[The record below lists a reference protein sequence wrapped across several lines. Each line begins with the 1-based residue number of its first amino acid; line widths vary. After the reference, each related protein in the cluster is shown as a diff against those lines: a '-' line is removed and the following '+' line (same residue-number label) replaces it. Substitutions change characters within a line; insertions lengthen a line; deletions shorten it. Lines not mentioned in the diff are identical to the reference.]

1 MTAAKPHTPID
12 PKRFPEYAFIR
23 YFEQGYLDEPF
34 RYVVLGTNDALTY
47 AEAYLRTKALAW
59 YLSHELSIGPDS
71 VVALAAPNVVDYPI
85 VMAAVQVCGAMLVL
99 VSGDAEPA
107 EYPTYARQ
115 VHPDLFIVSKP
126 KACDE
131 LAGTCPGV
139 HVMTIN
145 CDHDDFRSVEWAI
158 ARHRRKGIM
167 YDPVFTG
174 DPHIVLFS
182 SGSTGAAK
190 VIVNRSSSFYHNG
203 SEIARAYRVTS
214 EDVLYLPV
222 PFFHSYG
229 MIGLY
234 TALPKG
240 ATLVTL
246 QKYRPESSLST
257 IESARVT
264 VYFGVP
270 TMYVREMR
278 VNEEDEW
285 DLSSLRVVKLAGAP
299 CPEAAV
305 VEYEKRYGCTMLGS
319 YGMTETAAT
328 MTTTDYDAP
337 LRVRAASVGKPIDG
351 AQIKLDPDTGE
362 VLCKSVSMMDGIMR
376 PDGTLDPC
384 LDEDGWFHSGDV
396 ATIDDDGN
404 YYIVGR
410 IKDMIIRGGENI
422 YPLEVENVYQ
432 EHEGVSE
439 SCLVGYPDPE
449 LGERTC
455 LCVIEKPGCN
465 EPTVALRQFAYGRL
479 QKCKVPDVVMKMDDL
494 PRLPNGKT
502 DKRTLRAHVAEALG
516 TGESTLPSA
525 GDTPSKQE

>member
-1 MTAAKPHTPID
+1 M
-12 PKRFPEYAFIR
+12 
-23 YFEQGYLDEPF
+23 
-34 RYVVLGTNDALTY
+34 
-47 AEAYLRTKALAW
+47 
-59 YLSHELSIGPDS
+59 
-71 VVALAAPNVVDYPI
+71 
-85 VMAAVQVCGAMLVL
+85 
-99 VSGDAEPA
+99 
-107 EYPTYARQ
+107 
-115 VHPDLFIVSKP
+115 
-126 KACDE
+126 
-131 LAGTCPGV
+131 
-139 HVMTIN
+139 
-145 CDHDDFRSVEWAI
+145 
-158 ARHRRKGIM
+158 
-167 YDPVFTG
+167 
-174 DPHIVLFS
+174 LFS

-278 VNEEDEW
+278 VNEDDEW

-305 VEYEKRYGCTMLGS
+305 VEYERRYGCTMLGS

-328 MTTTDYDAP
+328 MTTADYDAP

-376 PDGTLDPC
+376 ADGTLDPC

-396 ATIDDDGN
+396 ATTDDDGN

-432 EHEGVSE
+432 EHKGVSE

-455 LCVIEKPGCN
+455 LCVVEKPGHN
-465 EPTVALRQFAYGRL
+465 ETAAMLRQFAYGRL